1 MFSFFSKRFR
11 KSSPAIKRSQ
21 LDDNIKCNK
30 NVIPCKIILLDGTVL
45 TVEVTKKALGSD
57 LLEQVFYHIDLV
69 EKDYFGLHYNDEFNV
84 QHWLDPTKEIKK
96 QVKGTLPFI
105 CHLGAKFYSYE
116 PTNLREEL
124 TRYLFFLQLKQD
136 ILTGKLPCPYNTIV
150 ELSALSLQSECGDYD
165 ESIHN
170 LGFVSE
176 FRFAPN
182 QTEEM
187 EADILEQ
194 YKTCRGQTPAQAELN
209 FLHKVKWLEMYGVD
223 MHTVLGK
230 DGNEYSL
237 GLTPTGILVFE
248 GNTKIGLFFW
258 PKITKL
264 NFKNKKLSL
273 VVIEDD
279 DEGKEQ
285 EHTFVF
291 RLHNQRAC
299 KHLWKCAIEHHAFF
313 RLRGPVMEPSTKQGF
328 IRMGSRFRYSGR
340 TEFQTIQHNRARRT
354 VHFERRP
361 SQRYSRRPN
370 HHPPSSAQE
379 SRKPVTIISETTE
392 AVSSVPAL
400 VEPVANGKLND
411 NSNNALANPS
421 EDKISELIKTIA
433 KDATTSELHDLKAGG
448 SNPST
453 SIENNPLSESEIL
466 AYKLKAL
473 DSSPSTL
480 RKGLLKVPGCTSAMK
495 DINILPNNK
504 MLPSSGG
511 AKPIPL
517 DQMKCNILKSKV
529 NEEKSKN
536 SEKSHPSDADEE
548 VQYKATSMEKLIPA
562 SKISTCDLMCNSC
575 DTCSKAKLSPPQI
588 LQELTEVMKDSSLS
602 QPLTKTILLEESH
615 ISPWHVSSPSNDTF
629 TLLTTEL

>member
-1 MFSFFSKRFR
+1 MCKHNDFIVLQWSMWFYVIIEEFSHSFSR
-11 KSSPAIKRSQ
+11 
-21 LDDNIKCNK
+21 
-30 NVIPCKIILLDGTVL
+30 
-45 TVEVTKKALGSD
+45 KKAVGAD
-57 LLEQVFYHIDLV
+57 LCEQVFYHIDLV

-105 CHLGAKFYSYE
+105 CHLGVKFYSYE

-136 ILTGKLPCPYNTIV
+136 ILTEKLPCSYNTIV

-165 ESIHN
+165 ESVHT

-176 FRFAPN
+176 FRFASN

-187 EADILEQ
+187 EADILVQ

-279 DEGKEQ
+279 DEK
-285 EHTFVF
+285 TKRFVF

-340 TEFQTIQHNRARRT
+340 TEFQAVQHNRARRT

-370 HHPPSSAQE
+370 QMQNQDIQ
-379 SRKPVTIISETTE
+379 PVISETTE
-392 AVSSVPAL
+392 PIQSTVIASASSVTQNAK
-400 VEPVANGKLND
+400 ASD
-411 NSNNALANPS
+411 DALANTP
-421 EDKISELIKTIA
+421 EDKINELIKSITKEA
-433 KDATTSELHDLKAGG
+433 PHSCETQDLKASA

-453 SIENNPLSESEIL
+453 SIANNPLSEAEIL
-466 AYKLKAL
+466 ACKLKAL
-473 DSSPSTL
+473 DSSPSIL
-480 RKGLLKVPGCTSAMK
+480 RKGLPKIPGSSSATK

-536 SEKSHPSDADEE
+536 SEKSFPPEVDED
-548 VQYKATSMEKLIPA
+548 LH
-562 SKISTCDLMCNSC
+562 STCDTCNK
-575 DTCSKAKLSPPQI
+575 TKLSPPQI
-588 LQELTEVMKDSSLS
+588 LQELSSSLKDSLLN
-602 QPLTKTILLEESH
+602 PLTKSILAEESH
-615 ISPWHVSSPSNDTF
+615 ISPWHVTSPSDTF

>member
-1 MFSFFSKRFR
+1 M
-11 KSSPAIKRSQ
+11 
-21 LDDNIKCNK
+21 
-30 NVIPCKIILLDGTVL
+30 
-45 TVEVTKKALGSD
+45 KKALGSD

-136 ILTGKLPCPYNTIV
+136 ILTGKLPCSYNTIV
-150 ELSALSLQSECGDYD
+150 EVSALSLQSECGDYD
-165 ESIHN
+165 ESVHN

-248 GNTKIGLFFW
+248 GSTKIGLFFW

-370 HHPPSSAQE
+370 HHQPSSSQE
-379 SRKPVTIISETTE
+379 YRRPVTIISETTE
-392 AVSSVPAL
+392 TVSTPAPVESVP
-400 VEPVANGKLND
+400 NGKLND
-411 NSNNALANPS
+411 ISNKTLANPS

-433 KDATTSELHDLKAGG
+433 KDASTSESHDLKAEGL
-448 SNPST
+448 NPTT
-453 SIENNPLSESEIL
+453 SLENNPLSESEIL
-466 AYKLKAL
+466 ACKLKAL

-517 DQMKCNILKSKV
+517 NQMKCNILKSKV

-536 SEKSHPSDADEE
+536 SEKSHLSDADEE
-548 VQYKATSMEKLIPA
+548 VQYKNTSMEKLVPP
-562 SKISTCDLMCNSC
+562 SKISTCDLMWSNTTMKSL
-575 DTCSKAKLSPPQI
+575 KPQGLET
-588 LQELTEVMKDSSLS
+588 LQQFL
-602 QPLTKTILLEESH
+602 
-615 ISPWHVSSPSNDTF
+615 
-629 TLLTTEL
+629 

>member
-1 MFSFFSKRFR
+1 MLRFFSKRFG
-11 KSSPAIKRSQ
+11 KGSQ
-21 LDDNIKCNK
+21 SFRRTELDECAKYNK
-30 NVIPCKIILLDGTVL
+30 NVIPCKIVLLDGSVL
-45 TVEVTKKALGSD
+45 NVEVSKKATGAD
-57 LLEQVFYHIDLV
+57 LCEQVFYHIDLV
-69 EKDYFGLHYNDEFNV
+69 EKDYFGLHYTDAFNTL
-84 QHWLDPTKEIKK
+84 HWLDPSKEIKK
-96 QVKGTLPFI
+96 QIKGTLPFV

-124 TRYLFFLQLKQD
+124 TRYLFFLQLKHD
-136 ILTGKLPCPYNTIV
+136 ILTGKLPCTYNTIV
-150 ELSALSLQSECGDYD
+150 ELSALALQSECGDYD
-165 ESIHN
+165 DTVHT

-194 YKTCRGQTPAQAELN
+194 YKTCKGQNPAQAELN

-223 MHTVLGK
+223 LHTVLGK

-291 RLHNQRAC
+291 RLHNPRAC

-313 RLRGPVMEPSTKQGF
+313 RLKGPIVEQSAKQGF

-340 TEFQTIQHNRARRT
+340 TEFQVTHHSRARRT
-354 VHFERRP
+354 VQFERRP

-370 HHPPSSAQE
+370 QNMNSEILRPNIISVEQNSVAEQ
-379 SRKPVTIISETTE
+379 KPVTSVSTSS
-392 AVSSVPAL
+392 AVTSVRSHDSSSQVQGIQKG
-400 VEPVANGKLND
+400 GKIN
-411 NSNNALANPS
+411 
-421 EDKISELIKTIA
+421 ELIKSIA
-433 KDATTSELHDLKAGG
+433 KDVTLAPETDDFAADFLDVAKPVDT
-448 SNPST
+448 P
-453 SIENNPLSESEIL
+453 PLSESEVL
-466 AYKLKAL
+466 ACKLKAL
-473 DSSPSTL
+473 DSSPSKL
-480 RKGLLKVPGCTSAMK
+480 RKGFPAKSGTCSSSTK
-495 DINILPNNK
+495 DINILPNNQ
-504 MLPSSGG
+504 MLPRSGG

-517 DQMKCNILKSKV
+517 DQMKCNILKSNV

-536 SEKSHPSDADEE
+536 SEKSFNGDLEDIQAVKNTTERSHALTSD
-548 VQYKATSMEKLIPA
+548 
-562 SKISTCDLMCNSC
+562 CDLKERICC
-575 DTCSKAKLSPPQI
+575 DTCSK
-588 LQELTEVMKDSSLS
+588 
-602 QPLTKTILLEESH
+602 TKTHPIFLEVDSKKPSSPSLQLKTKSIIIEENH
-615 ISPWHVSSPSNDTF
+615 ISPWQVASTDKIY
-629 TLLTTEL
+629 LLTTEL

>member
-1 MFSFFSKRFR
+1 METCLPPWSVDVGYR
-11 KSSPAIKRSQ
+11 K
-21 LDDNIKCNK
+21 
-30 NVIPCKIILLDGTVL
+30 
-45 TVEVTKKALGSD
+45 KKAVGAD
-57 LLEQVFYHIDLV
+57 LCEQVFYHIDLV

-105 CHLGAKFYSYE
+105 CHLGVKFYSYE

-136 ILTGKLPCPYNTIV
+136 ILTEKLPCSYNTIV

-165 ESIHN
+165 ESVHT

-176 FRFAPN
+176 FRFASN

-187 EADILEQ
+187 EADILVQ

-340 TEFQTIQHNRARRT
+340 TEFQAVQHNRARRT

-370 HHPPSSAQE
+370 QMQNQDI
-379 SRKPVTIISETTE
+379 RKPVTIISETTE
-392 AVSSVPAL
+392 PIQSTVIASTSSVTQNAK
-400 VEPVANGKLND
+400 ASD
-411 NSNNALANPS
+411 DALANTP
-421 EDKISELIKTIA
+421 EDKINELIKSIA
-433 KDATTSELHDLKAGG
+433 KEAPHSSETQDLKAES

-453 SIENNPLSESEIL
+453 SIANNPLSEAEIL
-466 AYKLKAL
+466 ACKLKAL
-473 DSSPSTL
+473 DSSPSIL
-480 RKGLLKVPGCTSAMK
+480 RKGLPKIPGSSSATK

-536 SEKSHPSDADEE
+536 SEKSFPLEVDEDL
-548 VQYKATSMEKLIPA
+548 QYKTSKDKLVPA
-562 SKISTCDLMCNSC
+562 SKMNTCDLMDSTC
-575 DTCSKAKLSPPQI
+575 DTCNKTKLTPPQI
-588 LQELTEVMKDSSLS
+588 LQELSSSLKDSLLN
-602 QPLTKTILLEESH
+602 PLTKSILAEESH
-615 ISPWHVSSPSNDTF
+615 ISPWHVTSPSDTF

>member
-1 MFSFFSKRFR
+1 MELSLLL
-11 KSSPAIKRSQ
+11 KS
-21 LDDNIKCNK
+21 L
-30 NVIPCKIILLDGTVL
+30 
-45 TVEVTKKALGSD
+45 KKALGSD

-136 ILTGKLPCPYNTIV
+136 ILTGKLPCSYNTIV
-150 ELSALSLQSECGDYD
+150 EVSALSLQSECGDYD
-165 ESIHN
+165 ESVHN

-248 GNTKIGLFFW
+248 GSTKIGLFFW

-370 HHPPSSAQE
+370 HHQPSSSQE
-379 SRKPVTIISETTE
+379 YRRPVTIISETTE
-392 AVSSVPAL
+392 TVSTPAPVESVP
-400 VEPVANGKLND
+400 NGKLND
-411 NSNNALANPS
+411 ISNKTLANPS

-433 KDATTSELHDLKAGG
+433 KDASTSESHDLKAEGL
-448 SNPST
+448 NPTT
-453 SIENNPLSESEIL
+453 SLENNPLSESEIL
-466 AYKLKAL
+466 ACKLKAL

-517 DQMKCNILKSKV
+517 NQMKCNILKSKV

-536 SEKSHPSDADEE
+536 SEKSHLSDADEE
-548 VQYKATSMEKLIPA
+548 VQYKNTSMEKLVPP
-562 SKISTCDLMCNSC
+562 SKISTCDLMWSNTTMKSL
-575 DTCSKAKLSPPQI
+575 KPQGLET
-588 LQELTEVMKDSSLS
+588 LQQFL
-602 QPLTKTILLEESH
+602 
-615 ISPWHVSSPSNDTF
+615 
-629 TLLTTEL
+629 

>member
-1 MFSFFSKRFR
+1 M
-11 KSSPAIKRSQ
+11 I
-21 LDDNIKCNK
+21 
-30 NVIPCKIILLDGTVL
+30 
-45 TVEVTKKALGSD
+45 KKALGSD

-136 ILTGKLPCPYNTIV
+136 ILTGKLPCSYNTIV
-150 ELSALSLQSECGDYD
+150 EVSALSLQSECGDYD
-165 ESIHN
+165 ESVHN

-248 GNTKIGLFFW
+248 GSTKIGLFFW

-370 HHPPSSAQE
+370 HHQPSSSQE
-379 SRKPVTIISETTE
+379 YRRPVTIISETTE
-392 AVSSVPAL
+392 TVSTPAPVESVP
-400 VEPVANGKLND
+400 NGKLND
-411 NSNNALANPS
+411 ISNKTLANPS

-433 KDATTSELHDLKAGG
+433 KDASTSESHDLKAEGL
-448 SNPST
+448 NPTT
-453 SIENNPLSESEIL
+453 SLENNPLSESEIL
-466 AYKLKAL
+466 ACKLKAL

-517 DQMKCNILKSKV
+517 NQMKCNILKSKV

-536 SEKSHPSDADEE
+536 SEKSHLSDADEE
-548 VQYKATSMEKLIPA
+548 VQYKNTSMEKLVPP
-562 SKISTCDLMCNSC
+562 SKISTCDLMWSNTTMKSL
-575 DTCSKAKLSPPQI
+575 KPQGLET
-588 LQELTEVMKDSSLS
+588 LQVVATWIQFL
-602 QPLTKTILLEESH
+602 
-615 ISPWHVSSPSNDTF
+615 
-629 TLLTTEL
+629 

>member
-1 MFSFFSKRFR
+1 MTKSATFSHAESTVKSVQAEKRMVSLHFKFF
-11 KSSPAIKRSQ
+11 
-21 LDDNIKCNK
+21 LW
-30 NVIPCKIILLDGTVL
+30 L
-45 TVEVTKKALGSD
+45 KKALGSD
-57 LLEQVFYHIDLV
+57 LCEQVFYHIDLV
-69 EKDYFGLHYNDEFNV
+69 EKDYFGLQYTDEFNV
-84 QHWLDPTKEIKK
+84 KHWLDPTKEIKK
-96 QVKGTLPFI
+96 QVKGSVPFI

-136 ILTGKLPCPYNTIV
+136 ILTGKLPCSYNAIV
-150 ELSALSLQSECGDYD
+150 EVSALSLQSECGDYD
-165 ESIHN
+165 PSIHN

-194 YKTCRGQTPAQAELN
+194 YKTCSGQTSAQAELN

-230 DGNEYSL
+230 DANEYSL

-313 RLRGPVMEPSTKQGF
+313 RLRGPTVEPSTKQGF

-340 TEFQTIQHNRARRT
+340 TEFQATQHNRARRT

-361 SQRYSRRPN
+361 SQRYSRRPIQN
-370 HHPPSSAQE
+370 HNQNHGNEP
-379 SRKPVTIISETTE
+379 RRPVTIISETTE
-392 AVSSVPAL
+392 PLHTAPVSTPKPKASESSNSVL
-400 VEPVANGKLND
+400 G
-411 NSNNALANPS
+411 NPS
-421 EDKISELIKTIA
+421 GNRISELIKSIT
-433 KDATTSELHDLKAGG
+433 KDSPCDSDLDDGKYEA
-448 SNPST
+448 SNRLADTEHS
-453 SIENNPLSESEIL
+453 NLSEAEIL
-466 AYKLKAL
+466 ACKLKAL
-473 DSSPSTL
+473 DSSPSKL
-480 RKGLLKVPGCTSAMK
+480 RKGLLPKSPGCSSTTK
-495 DINILPNNK
+495 DVNILPNNQ

-517 DQMKCNILKSKV
+517 AQMKCNILKSRV
-529 NEEKSKN
+529 NEEKSSKN
-536 SEKSHPSDADEE
+536 SQKSFTTDIDEDVPYKSHDE
-548 VQYKATSMEKLIPA
+548 KFTLPA
-562 SKISTCDLMCNSC
+562 KISICDLNEENNC
-575 DTCSKAKLSPPQI
+575 DTCNKTEKDQPQLFQI
-588 LQELTEVMKDSSLS
+588 KETIKDSSAIV
-602 QPLTKTILLEESH
+602 QTTTKPILLEENS
-615 ISPWHVSSPSNDTF
+615 ISPWLVSPPQDTYI
-629 TLLTTEL
+629 LLTTEL

>member
-11 KSSPAIKRSQ
+11 KTSPAIKRSQ
-21 LDDNIKCNK
+21 LDENIKCNK
-30 NVIPCKIILLDGTVL
+30 NVILCKIILLDGTVL
-45 TVEVTKKALGSD
+45 TVEVTKKAVGAD
-57 LLEQVFYHIDLV
+57 LCEQVFYHIDLV
-69 EKDYFGLHYNDEFNV
+69 EKDYFGLYYTDEFNV

-150 ELSALSLQSECGDYD
+150 EVSALALQSECGDYD
-165 ESIHN
+165 ESVHT
-170 LGFVSE
+170 LGFISE

-187 EADILEQ
+187 EADIHEQ

-248 GNTKIGLFFW
+248 GSTKIGLFFW

-370 HHPPSSAQE
+370 QTPTNEP
-379 SRKPVTIISETTE
+379 RKPVTIISESTDT
-392 AVSSVPAL
+392 ASNSVITSAS
-400 VEPVANGKLND
+400 VMSNGRLND
-411 NSNNALANPS
+411 HSSTSLINQS
-421 EDKISELIKTIA
+421 EDKISELIKSIT
-433 KDATTSELHDLKAGG
+433 KDAPSLSESQDCKAGS

-453 SIENNPLSESEIL
+453 SVEQNPLSEAEIL
-466 AYKLKAL
+466 ACKLKAL
-473 DSSPSTL
+473 DSSPSIL
-480 RKGLLKVPGCTSAMK
+480 RKGLPKVPGCSSSTK

-536 SEKSHPSDADEE
+536 SEKSFTPDPDEE
-548 VQYKATSMEKLIPA
+548 LQYKASVEKIVPP
-562 SKISTCDLMCNSC
+562 SKISTCDLMDCSTC
-575 DTCSKAKLSPPQI
+575 DTCNKSKLSPPQI
-588 LQELTEVMKDSSLS
+588 LQELSESMKDLSLS
-602 QPLTKTILLEESH
+602 QPLTKSLLVEENH
-615 ISPWHVSSPSNDTF
+615 ISPWHVTSPSQDTYI
-629 TLLTTEL
+629 LLTTEL